1 MARILGQIEEIR
13 RRIEAQAGPEVTR
26 QVMEGIETLKDSSRP
41 PKVAAW
47 MQGAIERLD
56 RLADEETR
64 SQIMIECGYNCALI
78 NKGTIEKT
86 KVRRRKFATEEAF
99 LEAEALNPPPGT
111 RLVRDGDTLIQYYTP
126 HQFTHPMRC
135 YCSLW
140 RGLPDDQNTSPTYCH
155 CSQGFVQKYW
165 EGVLGRPVPVEVV
178 ESCLTGAAE
187 CKFVIQ
193 LKPHY
198 T

>member
-1 MARILGQIEEIR
+1 M
-13 RRIEAQAGPEVTR
+13 
-26 QVMEGIETLKDSSRP
+26 
-41 PKVAAW
+41 
-47 MQGAIERLD
+47 ERLD
-56 RLADEETR
+56 RLTDEETR
-64 SQIMIECGYNCALI
+64 SQIMIACGYNCALI

-86 KVRRRKFATEEAF
+86 KARRRKFDTEEAF
-99 LEAEALNPPPGT
+99 IEAEIGNPPPGT
-111 RLVRDGDTLIQYYTP
+111 RLALEGDTLIQYYTP

-140 RGLPDDQNTSPTYCH
+140 WGLPDGQHTSLTYCH

-165 EGVLGRPVPVEVV
+165 EGVLGRPTPVEVV
-178 ESCLTGAAE
+178 ESCITGAEE
-187 CKFVIQ
+187 CKFVIH

>member
-1 MARILGQIEEIR
+1 MARILGQIEEIKR
-13 RRIEAQAGPEVTR
+13 RVEQQAGPDVAR

-47 MQGAIERLD
+47 MQGAMERLD
-56 RLADEETR
+56 RLTDAATR
-64 SQIMIECGYNCALI
+64 SQIMIECGYNCALV
-78 NKGTIEKT
+78 NHGTIEKT
-86 KVRRRKFATEEAF
+86 KARRRKFATEEAF
-99 LEAEALNPPPGT
+99 LEAEAQTPPPGT
-111 RLVRDGDTLIQYYTP
+111 RLVREGDTLIQYYTP

-140 RGLPDDQNTSPTYCH
+140 RGLPDDQNTSLTYCH
-155 CSQGFVQKYW
+155 CSQGFVEKYW
-165 EGVLGRPVPVEVV
+165 EAVLGRPTPVEVV
-178 ESCLTGAAE
+178 ESCLTGAEE

-193 LKPHY
+193 LKPQY